1 MSDFGFAVLLL
12 LVFGLLSIVI
22 FKTNLPAYLFIIGLI
37 FAVMGLLHHFAEA
50 GLQEYA
56 LYDIQAP
63 APRYWVYRSA
73 VLVGGAMPLMLLAYA
88 WHYQD
93 RVGRLVFYTIAAAV
107 ACSGLWTGYDEV
119 DRLASYYP
127 AYSLFSILGAADLFA
142 VFGAMLPLTLS
153 VVALREGRPPAAGR
167 VRRAA
172 SALHGESDW
181 LPIAAAKAWFKQGG
195 IIIGEACRP
204 DLQPKLAGKAP
215 LLRYDGNEGSGHLL
229 VFAGSGGYKTTGTV
243 VPSALEWPFGL
254 VCLDPS
260 AEVVRL
266 VYAARRDLNHRVVAL
281 NPEDPDTD
289 SFNAL
294 DWIETATDR
303 ALIDI

>member
-1 MSDFGFAVLLL
+1 MSDFGFALLLL
-12 LVFGLLSIVI
+12 LVFGLLSIAI

-50 GLQEYA
+50 DLQEYA

-63 APRYWVYRSA
+63 AWRYWVYRSA
-73 VLVGGAMPLMLLAYA
+73 VLAGGAMPLMLLAYA

-93 RVGRLVFYTIAAAV
+93 RVGRLVFYTIGAAV

-172 SALHGESDW
+172 SALHGESNW
-181 LPIAAAKAWFKQGG
+181 LPLAAAKAWFKHGG
-195 IIIGEACRP
+195 IIVGEAYRP
-204 DLQPKLAGKAP
+204 DLKPNLAGKAP

-243 VPSALEWPFGL
+243 IPSALEWRSGL

-266 VYAARRDLNHRVVAL
+266 VYAAGPRPSRGGA
-281 NPEDPDTD
+281 
-289 SFNAL
+289 
-294 DWIETATDR
+294 
-303 ALIDI
+303 